1 MVVVILVV
9 VVAVIVVNVIV
20 VNVIVVSVFVVQ
32 MWSLWPFFVI
42 LVNCGDDAASASFD
56 SLKQ

>member
-1 MVVVILVV
+1 MV
-9 VVAVIVVNVIV
+9 VVAVIVVNVII
-20 VNVIVVSVFVVQ
+20 VIVFVVQ